1 MFETINRGPTKA
13 ILSGCGAVLLG
24 WAGFL
29 YFFTSK
35 DNPYELGWLF
45 MLLGFAGVCVAAA
58 LSGLV
63 IAGIVR
69 ARGAF
74 AFSSRVIVMLAC
86 PFMPLLGWTGALGMA
101 YTDATPGSVFMFWA
115 LVFSIS
121 GFLAPLAAAGQ
132 VRFQKRAAVEAG
144 RADDASE
151 KRPSSH
157 PVAVYGAAGAPGLI
171 AAVLFA
177 LAGNFQYDRF
187 FYHVAGAYQRHVRCL
202 IACADRRHCLVQE
215 KNSKA
220 HPWARALACRHGPAA
235 GFSAGFLHPVRDHL
249 RHHALPAVGAVTK
262 MQYDYRQPTLAK

>member
-121 GFLAPLAAAGQ
+121 GFLAPLAAAGL

-187 FYHVAGAYQRHVRCL
+187 FTMLLVLISVTSAASLPAL
-202 IACADRRHCLVQE
+202 IAVIVSFRRKTRKLILGLALWLVGT
-215 KNSKA
+215 
-220 HPWARALACRHGPAA
+220 ALLL
-235 GFSAGFLHPVRDHL
+235 GFLLGFYILYEIIYGIMHFRL
-249 RHHALPAVGAVTK
+249 
-262 MQYDYRQPTLAK
+262 